1 MAWPAFE
8 MVLLDFGFGIRVW
21 HCFFFGFGCEL

>member
-1 MAWPAFE
+1 VAWPAFE

-21 HCFFFGFGCEL
+21 HCFFFWLWV